1 MIINKR
7 NISWSFVTQILHN
20 SSTCH
25 DGDRKTI
32 ELTCTNSFNEL
43 NVKKKSNTHHRFMFG
58 VVIRKETNKK
68 ENYAAE
74 LKKKTKMYE
83 KTYHDLISKGRVI
96 LLEPYTTE
104 IQK

>member
-1 MIINKR
+1 
-7 NISWSFVTQILHN
+7 
-20 SSTCH
+20 
-25 DGDRKTI
+25 
-32 ELTCTNSFNEL
+32 
-43 NVKKKSNTHHRFMFG
+43 MFG

-74 LKKKTKMYE
+74 LEKKTKMCE

-96 LLEPYTTE
+96 LLEPSTTE